1 MLLEAANDLDL
12 NISASFMIGDKA
24 SDIEAGLNAGVQAAV
39 WVTDSP
45 TATLADRKEVW
56 VAPDFKSA
64 VEKILSEAEGASPPT
79 PGFVRGAWG
88 ILSPRGVTDLLPRGL
103 NRRRPAT

>member
-64 VEKILSEAEGASPPT
+64 VEMILAD
-79 PGFVRGAWG
+79 R
-88 ILSPRGVTDLLPRGL
+88 
-103 NRRRPAT
+103 

>member
-64 VEKILSEAEGASPPT
+64 AGRSLVDPQGRAPGPARLCRGAS
-79 PGFVRGAWG
+79 GSLV
-88 ILSPRGVTDLLPRGL
+88 PRGFPSLL
-103 NRRRPAT
+103 